1 VALVTA
7 TTSSSF
13 DPSLKLA
20 ATEAVDGG
28 AAMRLECPSSAESDT
43 GAPVTM
49 TADDLSVSSSLSRS
63 TAVRKAAQ
71 PDTSVR
77 YDTT

>member
-7 TTSSSF
+7 TTSS
-13 DPSLKLA
+13 SLKLA